1 MKRGEL
7 FLLIIESANKQWSID
22 FINVVVNA
30 PYGLE
35 RIEEFLS
42 NKMIFHR
49 LYDGDPYKIYTY
61 EDMMEIDSYQNI
73 CKENEIVLMVLREG
87 SNGDEQIKEFLKRV
101 T

>member
-7 FLLIIESANKQWSID
+7 FLLIESANKQWSID

-61 EDMMEIDSYQNI
+61 EDMMEIDSCQNI
-73 CKENEIVLMVLREG
+73 CKENEIMVLREG